1 MGVWSKE
8 CHLTFCI
15 AAIGAVRV
23 GLDEFPDREAIRGF
37 FRGDASVF
45 SHDLVSFGLELPG
58 KNGDYSRIALVSR
71 NASIPKRP
79 YSRPTPEYLKPP
91 QGACGSSI
99 MLLITTRPDLRNQ
112 RFLYGAWA
120 RAGTAQ

>member
-37 FRGDASVF
+37 FRGHANVF
-45 SHDLVSFGLELPG
+45 SHDLVSFGLDLPG
-58 KNGDYSRIALVSR
+58 KNGDYPRIARVSR
-71 NASIPKRP
+71 NASIP
-79 YSRPTPEYLKPP
+79 
-91 QGACGSSI
+91 
-99 MLLITTRPDLRNQ
+99 
-112 RFLYGAWA
+112 
-120 RAGTAQ
+120 